1 MIKES
6 GTREDADSL
15 IINGG
20 KNLFQKPVKII
31 YN

>member
-1 MIKES
+1 MIMES

-15 IINGG
+15 IINGD
-20 KNLFQKPVKII
+20 KKLFQKPVKIK